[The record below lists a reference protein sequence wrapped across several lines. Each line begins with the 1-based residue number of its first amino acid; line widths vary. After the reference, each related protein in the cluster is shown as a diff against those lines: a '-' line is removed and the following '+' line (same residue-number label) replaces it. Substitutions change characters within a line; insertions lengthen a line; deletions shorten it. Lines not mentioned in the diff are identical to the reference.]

1 MTTGLDLELFK
12 LKAELCK
19 TFADARRLMIINCL
33 RDGELAVSDLV
44 ERLDCPQG
52 VVSRHLGVL
61 RHRGIVETRRNGVNV
76 YYRLAD
82 SKIIEAC
89 DTVHELL
96 MKQVARNRDLADKY
110 LTDTIGNKQQGSES
124 L

>member
-1 MTTGLDLELFK
+1 MTTGLDLELYK

-33 RDGELAVSDLV
+33 RDGELSVTDLV
-44 ERLDCPQG
+44 VRLEFPQG

-61 RHRGIVETRRNGVNV
+61 RQRGIVDTRRNGVNV

-89 DTVHELL
+89 DTVHDLL
-96 MKQVARNRDLADKY
+96 MQQVARNRDLAEKY
-110 LTDTIGNKQQGSES
+110 LTDTMNSKKGA
-124 L
+124 